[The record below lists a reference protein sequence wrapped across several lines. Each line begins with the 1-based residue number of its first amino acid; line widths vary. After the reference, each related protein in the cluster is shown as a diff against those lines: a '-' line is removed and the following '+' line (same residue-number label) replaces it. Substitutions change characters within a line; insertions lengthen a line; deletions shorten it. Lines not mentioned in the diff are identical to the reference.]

1 MLVMRETLEVP
12 APILLNTW
20 KHHAGAI
27 REHTAVTIS
36 GGAEALERLPAQLRV
51 IGTDLMDLYLGR
63 LSASRIA
70 AEVLR
75 QVQGQTPLER
85 TAYRSWLEKSG
96 GFRLL
101 AIAEDQ
107 SQWVLRLG
115 EDEERFIHIHPGRGS
130 PETRRVRANVLKT
143 AILVLAHA
151 GVHGGD
157 PLDLKLIDS
166 IRPRL
171 ELPPVGKLAAD
182 GGLAEVIQLLRV
194 S

>member
-1 MLVMRETLEVP
+1 MFDALEVP

-27 REHTAVTIS
+27 RKHVVTTIS
-36 GGAEALERLPAQLRV
+36 GGAAALDRLPAQLRV
-51 IGTDLMDLYLGR
+51 IGADLMDIYVGALPAGG
-63 LSASRIA
+63 IA
-70 AEVLR
+70 EDLIR
-75 QVQGQTPLER
+75 QVQAHTPLER
-85 TAYRSWLEKSG
+85 AGYRRWLEESG

-101 AIAEDQ
+101 TIGEDQ
-107 SQWVLRLG
+107 SHWVLRFG
-115 EDEERFIHIHPGRGS
+115 EDEERFVHIHPGRGS
-130 PETRRVRANVLKT
+130 PQTRRVRANVLKT

-151 GVHGGD
+151 GMYGGD

-166 IRPRL
+166 VRPRL

-182 GGLAEVIQLLRV
+182 RGLVEVIQLLRV

>member
-1 MLVMRETLEVP
+1 MVDALEVP
-12 APILLNTW
+12 ALVLLNTW

-27 REHTAVTIS
+27 REYIVATVG
-36 GGAEALERLPAQLRV
+36 GGAEAVDRLPPQLRV
-51 IGTDLMDLYLGR
+51 IGTDLMDLYVGTL
-63 LSASRIA
+63 LPARIA
-70 AEVLR
+70 EDLLR

-85 TAYRSWLEKSG
+85 AAYRRWLEQSG

-101 AIAEDQ
+101 TIAEDQ
-107 SQWVLRLG
+107 SRWVLRLG
-115 EDEERFIHIHPGRGS
+115 DDEERFVHIHPGRGS

-151 GVHGGD
+151 RVHGGD

-166 IRPRL
+166 VRPRL